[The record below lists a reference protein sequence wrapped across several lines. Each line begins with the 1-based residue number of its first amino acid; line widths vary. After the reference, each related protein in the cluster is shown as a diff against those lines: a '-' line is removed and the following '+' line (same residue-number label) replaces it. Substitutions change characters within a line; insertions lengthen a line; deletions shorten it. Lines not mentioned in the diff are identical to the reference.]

1 MNFEIQVKTELIKQG
16 KTLTEL
22 AHELGISVTY
32 LSDIVRGNRKAKI
45 HKERICDILNI
56 KRKESQVNH
65 GSRAKSK
72 V

>member
-22 AHELGISVTY
+22 AHELGISVPY
-32 LSDIVRGNRKAKI
+32 LSDIVRGNRKAEI
-45 HKERICDILNI
+45 HKERIRDILKI

-65 GSRAKSK
+65 GS
-72 V
+72 